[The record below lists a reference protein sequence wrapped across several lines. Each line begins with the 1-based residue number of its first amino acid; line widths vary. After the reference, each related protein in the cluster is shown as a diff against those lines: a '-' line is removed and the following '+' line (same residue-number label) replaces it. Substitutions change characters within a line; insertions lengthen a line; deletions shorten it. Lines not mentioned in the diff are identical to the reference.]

1 MKLPIAEIDGVEYY
15 YDARL
20 KEFREV
26 DNPHSRLAADSVVL
40 IEVQGGVAQ
49 LTSCPA
55 GVRVAIVDYDNES
68 DDE

>member
-1 MKLPIAEIDGVEYY
+1 MKLPIAEIGGVEYY

-40 IEVQGGVAQ
+40 IEVQGGVAE

-55 GVRVAIVDYDNES
+55 VVKVAIVDYDNE
-68 DDE
+68 DEE